1 LLRKEKT
8 GSVIDHLD
16 PSDLKEIEI
25 PFVSKDEVHAIS
37 EMVGLATQ
45 LRENARM
52 TMQEMIESYERAL
65 PPLKRATPLC
75 AGWTVLTNSI
85 AGRLDAASYDPL
97 VTSVRHEL
105 LQLGGKRVSE
115 FADVLKPP
123 GRYKTCYVDSDN
135 GRPLLSGAQLL
146 QTKPINLQFMS
157 PRVFK
162 NIADYEL
169 RTGWIAYPADGRAE
183 EELGTPVLVTK
194 DRDGWLASGHVGR
207 IVPKLG
213 VDVGWLFLALKT
225 SHLQIQLKARASG
238 SVVDSTFS
246 TDMEE
251 VILPPKIDVDGA
263 KVLQLWEDFRESQAL
278 EEKASMIIDD
288 SLSRFGNKV

>member
-1 LLRKEKT
+1 
-8 GSVIDHLD
+8 
-16 PSDLKEIEI
+16 
-25 PFVSKDEVHAIS
+25 
-37 EMVGLATQ
+37 
-45 LRENARM
+45 
-52 TMQEMIESYERAL
+52 
-65 PPLKRATPLC
+65 
-75 AGWTVLTNSI
+75 
-85 AGRLDAASYDPL
+85 
-97 VTSVRHEL
+97 
-105 LQLGGKRVSE
+105 
-115 FADVLKPP
+115 
-123 GRYKTCYVDSDN
+123 
-135 GRPLLSGAQLL
+135 
-146 QTKPINLQFMS
+146 MS